1 MKRPTITTVL
11 AVLAASLAAQSQT
24 SVPRL
29 VVGLTIDQ
37 LRSDYMDAFSPLYGE
52 DGFKRLMRE
61 GVFFSNAQYS
71 SADVDRASAIASI
84 FTGTVPY
91 NHGIVGEDWMDRQSM
106 RPVQCVEDFKIRG
119 INTQETASPKNLLV
133 STIGDELKLS
143 SNGRAMVYGIAP
155 NREASVL
162 SVGHAGDFAIW
173 LDGHTGKWAGT
184 SYYAEQ
190 PSWYKYLTTKSISG
204 VDQVSWKPKNAA
216 VTSYNYYLASEKTSS
231 FNHRFTGKR
240 RFRSFKT
247 SGLINDFITETA
259 SFVITQAGMGRD
271 DVPDFLSLCYYA
283 GSFDGKTF
291 NDSATE
297 IQDTYVRLD
306 EALANLFKEIDKSV
320 GIENTLFFIT
330 STGFEDAEAADLS
343 KYRIPTGTLHLN
355 RCAALLNMYLMAIY
369 GQGQYVESYY
379 DNQFYLNHKLI
390 EQKQLNL
397 AEVLETCEDFLF
409 QYTGVRD
416 VYTSTRLTQGAWT
429 PGISRIRNSFN
440 PKCSGDIL
448 ILANPGWTL
457 ANDDIGQSRQ
467 VRDSFFEFP
476 IIFFGFQLKAERIAT
491 PVTVDCIAPTV
502 AHFMRIRAPNGCN
515 TSPLSE
521 VRRR

>member
-1 MKRPTITTVL
+1 
-11 AVLAASLAAQSQT
+11 
-24 SVPRL
+24 
-29 VVGLTIDQ
+29 
-37 LRSDYMDAFSPLYGE
+37 
-52 DGFKRLMRE
+52 
-61 GVFFSNAQYS
+61 
-71 SADVDRASAIASI
+71 
-84 FTGTVPY
+84 
-91 NHGIVGEDWMDRQSM
+91 
-106 RPVQCVEDFKIRG
+106 
-119 INTQETASPKNLLV
+119 
-133 STIGDELKLS
+133 
-143 SNGRAMVYGIAP
+143 
-155 NREASVL
+155 
-162 SVGHAGDFAIW
+162 
-173 LDGHTGKWAGT
+173 
-184 SYYAEQ
+184 
-190 PSWYKYLTTKSISG
+190 
-204 VDQVSWKPKNAA
+204 
-216 VTSYNYYLASEKTSS
+216 LASEKTSS
-231 FNHRFTGKR
+231 FNHRFTGER

-429 PGISRIRNSFN
+429 PGISRIRN
-440 PKCSGDIL
+440 
-448 ILANPGWTL
+448 
-457 ANDDIGQSRQ
+457 
-467 VRDSFFEFP
+467 
-476 IIFFGFQLKAERIAT
+476 
-491 PVTVDCIAPTV
+491 
-502 AHFMRIRAPNGCN
+502 
-515 TSPLSE
+515 
-521 VRRR
+521 